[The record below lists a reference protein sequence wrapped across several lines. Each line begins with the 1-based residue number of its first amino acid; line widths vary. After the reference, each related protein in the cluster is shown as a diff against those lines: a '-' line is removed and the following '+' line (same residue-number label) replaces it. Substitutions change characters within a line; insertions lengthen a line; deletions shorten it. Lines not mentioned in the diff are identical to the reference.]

1 MKKAKAERTDDD
13 MLPEYDFT
21 GQKGVRGKY
30 YRAYREGYTVRVH
43 QPDGSVVVQHFAPQV
58 GAVMLEPD
66 VQKYFSTSESVNK
79 ALRSL
84 IALIPEKRSPRRAA
98 TKAH

>member
-30 YRAYREGYTVRVH
+30 YRAYREGHTVRVH
-43 QPDGSVVVQHFAPQV
+43 QPDGSVVVQHFAPAV

-66 VQKYFSTSESVNK
+66 VRKYFSISESISRI
-79 ALRSL
+79 LRWL
-84 IALIPEKRSPRRAA
+84 IALKPARRGSKRAA
-98 TKAH
+98 AKPL